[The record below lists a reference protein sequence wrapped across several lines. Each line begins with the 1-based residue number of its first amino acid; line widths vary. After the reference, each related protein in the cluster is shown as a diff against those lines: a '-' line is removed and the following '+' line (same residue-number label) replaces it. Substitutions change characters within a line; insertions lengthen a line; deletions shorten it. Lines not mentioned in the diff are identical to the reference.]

1 MKILLFNRAIGI
13 FGKDK
18 TSQLKSEEIDGVILQ
33 L

>member
-18 TSQLKSEEIDGVILQ
+18 TSQLKSEEMVSYFNYK
-33 L
+33 